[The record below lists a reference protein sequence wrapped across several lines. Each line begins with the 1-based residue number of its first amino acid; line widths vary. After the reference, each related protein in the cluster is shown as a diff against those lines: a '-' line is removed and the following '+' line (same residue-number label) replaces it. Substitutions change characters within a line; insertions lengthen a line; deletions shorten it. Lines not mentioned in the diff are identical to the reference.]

1 MKQQVLKFAPKF
13 LSKRL
18 LIPETL
24 FEDIFPRLLDEALL
38 GQDEGGRGGH
48 AAVVVLLRH
57 LKSMLNFFPSS
68 LIVPANK
75 LRVFTPSKPF

>member
-1 MKQQVLKFAPKF
+1 VSELKFAPNLFLSWSKF

-57 LKSMLNFFPSS
+57 LEPN
-68 LIVPANK
+68 VVK
-75 LRVFTPSKPF
+75 LFSFVIDSVGK